1 MSDLLKKV
9 IKDRLA
15 IVSLTVILLTLMVG
29 VLAPFIVPNDP
40 NLIDV
45 VNKFAKPS
53 FSYPLGTDQSGRC
66 LFSRLLFGI
75 RTTLFLALFTMIV
88 TISIGTILGIISG
101 YFKGWIDNIMMRL
114 CDIMLSFPSQVMI
127 LAIVGMLGPG
137 IFNVIIANIVVKW
150 AWYTRMIRGSVI
162 QASETNYIL
171 YSKAVGTSTSFILS
185 KHVLPHSFSQIIVL
199 ATLDTGW
206 VILNISA
213 LSFLGLGIQPPTAEW
228 GSMLSEARNVW
239 MSQPLQMLYP
249 GLAIVIIV
257 AAFNYLGD
265 SLRDIRDPKDA

>member
-101 YFKGWIDNIMMRL
+101 YFKGWIDNMMMRL

>member
-1 MSDLLKKV
+1 MSHLLKKV
-9 IKDRLA
+9 IRDRLA
-15 IVSLTVILLTLMVG
+15 IVSLTVILLTLVVG
-29 VLAPFIVPNDP
+29 VLAPFIAPNDP

-75 RTTLFLALFTMIV
+75 RTTVFLALLTMIV
-88 TISIGTILGIISG
+88 TISIGTILGVIAG
-101 YFKGWIDNIMMRL
+101 YFKGWLDNMMMRL

-137 IFNVIIANIVVKW
+137 IFNVIIANIVMKW

-171 YSKAVGTSTSFILS
+171 YSKAVGTSTPYILT

-239 MSQPLQMLYP
+239 LSQPFQMLYP
-249 GLAIVIIV
+249 GLAIVIVV

-265 SLRDIRDPKDA
+265 SLRDSRDPKDA